1 MLGKQQKTVF
11 LALFTASSY
20 TCVHKASGAFKVLH
34 QKSIHDQFKDLRSLL
49 QHKKKSKQSHFLN

>member
-1 MLGKQQKTVF
+1 MLGKQQTTVF

-34 QKSIHDQFKDLRSLL
+34 QKSIHDQFKDLSLL

>member
-20 TCVHKASGAFKVLH
+20 TCVHKASGAFEVLH
-34 QKSIHDQFKDLRSLL
+34 QESIHDQFKDLRSLL
-49 QHKKKSKQSHFLN
+49 QHKKNPSKVTS

>member
-20 TCVHKASGAFKVLH
+20 TCVHKASGAFTVLH
-34 QKSIHDQFKDLRSLL
+34 QESIHDQFKDLRSLL
-49 QHKKKSKQSHFLN
+49 QHKKNPSKVTS